1 MELIK
6 KTDNYT
12 IYKKKS
18 GRYAVKNKEKKY
30 LSDKEKV
37 EILLEEKL
45 IKLSP
50 RKKPE
55 EPAAEAAPAE
65 EAAPA
70 AEAAPAEE
78 PAAEAAPAEEPAAE
92 EPEKK

>member
-65 EAAPA
+65 EPA